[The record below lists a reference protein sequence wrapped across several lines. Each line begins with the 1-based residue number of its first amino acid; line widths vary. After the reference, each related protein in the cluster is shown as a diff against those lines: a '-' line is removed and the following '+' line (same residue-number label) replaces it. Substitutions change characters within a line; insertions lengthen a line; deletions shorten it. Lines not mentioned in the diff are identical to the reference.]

1 MPEHVDRDRLYTD
14 LAYRFSYVCEFVEF
28 GAEDQKAIRDAA
40 PHLGPLVP
48 TLVNAVYDKLFTFDI
63 TKAAFAARM
72 EGFTGRAVLSGNDL
86 SMDSEQIKFRKDML
100 SKYLVKLVSS
110 DYNESML
117 KYLDWV
123 AVIHTPN
130 KFKQNANRIEY
141 IHINAL
147 LTFVESALISAITK
161 LPLDKASAQKL
172 LVAFNKL
179 LWIQND
185 LFAQYYVH
193 DGNELAECRAVV
205 KGVPHAVAL
214 HNAQASSC
222 AASPRALV
230 AILALSLVAGA
241 SMGYFAG
248 RAGQ

>member
-123 AVIHTPN
+123 AVV
-130 KFKQNANRIEY
+130 R
-141 IHINAL
+141 
-147 LTFVESALISAITK
+147 LT
-161 LPLDKASAQKL
+161 
-172 LVAFNKL
+172 
-179 LWIQND
+179 
-185 LFAQYYVH
+185 
-193 DGNELAECRAVV
+193 
-205 KGVPHAVAL
+205 
-214 HNAQASSC
+214 
-222 AASPRALV
+222 
-230 AILALSLVAGA
+230 LSLRTCGP
-241 SMGYFAG
+241 F
-248 RAGQ
+248 